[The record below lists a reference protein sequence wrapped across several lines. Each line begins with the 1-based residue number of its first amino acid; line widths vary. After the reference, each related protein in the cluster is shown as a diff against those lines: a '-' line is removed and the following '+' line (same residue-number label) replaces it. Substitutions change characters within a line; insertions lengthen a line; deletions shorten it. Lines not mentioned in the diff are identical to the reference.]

1 MPWLWMDILAA
12 FFLACAIASVI
23 FWSSIA
29 VYTAVILRKLPSARD
44 GIELAEQN
52 PPTARVC
59 VIVPAHNE
67 AGNIATLIRSLRA
80 QDYDRLRVVLALDR
94 CTDDTAGVARDEIG
108 DDHRFEVFEID
119 ECPDDWAG
127 KVHAAH
133 CGFTRSEH
141 ASSAHVLIFTDAD
154 TWFDPS
160 CVRASVA
167 LAEHRELDLLS
178 LFSTL
183 TTETWFE
190 QTVQLSASFE
200 LARQFPLNKVNKSDR
215 ESRRA
220 FANGQFMLFTSDCYR
235 AIGGHEAVKD
245 AILEDIAF
253 ARKVYH
259 NNLRGGL
266 LFADNMLRCS
276 MYDSW
281 SEFVRGWK
289 RIYTESANREIKR
302 LRRYSLRAPIT
313 GSLLPIGSLCCVA
326 FALAFGDTP
335 TRIAHGVIG
344 SSGLA
349 AWISAM
355 IVISI
360 SSRSQIRHFPKNL
373 LGALLVG
380 WIFRQAASDLSKGN
394 PTQWGGKAYKRV
406 SAEEELAGATR

>member
-12 FFLACAIASVI
+12 IFLACAIASMI
-23 FWSSIA
+23 FWTSIA
-29 VYTAVILRKLPSARD
+29 VYTAIILRRLPSARD

-119 ECPDDWAG
+119 SCPDDWAG

-133 CGFTRSEH
+133 SGYQRSEH
-141 ASSAHVLIFTDAD
+141 ASGADVLIFTDAD

-190 QTVQLSASFE
+190 QTAQLSASFE
-200 LARQFPLNKVNKSDR
+200 LARQFPLNKVNNTDR
-215 ESRRA
+215 ASRRA
-220 FANGQFMLFTSDCYR
+220 FANGQFMLFTSDCYQR
-235 AIGGHEAVKD
+235 IGGHEAVKD

-259 NNLRGGL
+259 NDLRGGL

-281 SEFVRGWK
+281 SDFVRGWK

-302 LRRYSLRAPIT
+302 LRRYSLRAPVT
-313 GSLLPIGSLCCVA
+313 GSLLPIGSLCCLV
-326 FALAFGDTP
+326 LGIVFGDLT
-335 TRIAHGVIG
+335 TSIAHGTIG
-344 SSGLA
+344 FLGLL
-349 AWISAM
+349 AWIGAM

-360 SSRSQIRHFPKNL
+360 SSRAQIRHFPKNL
-373 LGALLVG
+373 IGAVLVG
-380 WIFRQAASDLSKGN
+380 WIFRQAANDLSEGN
-394 PTQWGGKAYKRV
+394 PTEWGGKAYKRV